1 MARMR
6 DRSDIHTETD
16 GAIER
21 LNFDDY
27 ARARLTHYLFRY
39 PAKFHPPVARK
50 LIEEFS
56 SEGDLIL
63 DPFCGSGTLLVEA
76 QRAGR
81 RSIGIDIDPV
91 ATFVSRVKTLSIPIK
106 PLRRSSEK
114 LLDTLGAFERPN
126 SAYDDLMSED
136 LSETDFKDEILQR
149 HLVLPPIPNLS
160 HWFRRYVSVD
170 LATIWSQIDQ
180 VDAPRKHRLFFEL
193 VFASIIRRASNA
205 DPVPV
210 SGLEVTS
217 HMRMLEKK
225 GRRIDPFGLF
235 RTAVMRS
242 LNDWEE
248 YEGQKN
254 GDSCAVEVRQADAM
268 RIRRHVR
275 RDVDAIITSPP
286 YHQAVDYY
294 RRHTLE
300 MFWLRLV
307 RDRGDRLRLRSRYI
321 GRHGVSKSDPMARPC
336 ASRSKLARKWE
347 MKLEARSVSRANDF
361 RHYISAM
368 SKSVDGLATRLRSGG
383 KAVFVLGMNT
393 TSGGLK
399 IPSIEI
405 FEEIASS
412 HLQLCSR
419 YWYPVINRYMTY
431 ARKNG
436 ANIDKEYVLVYEKRD
451 G

>member
-1 MARMR
+1 MCDEPDLHA
-6 DRSDIHTETD
+6 EAN
-16 GAIER
+16 GGIER
-21 LNFDDY
+21 LHFDEFG
-27 ARARLTHYLFRY
+27 RARLTHYLFRY

-56 SEGDLIL
+56 REGELIL

-91 ATFVSRVKTLSIPIK
+91 AAFVSRVKTLSIPIK
-106 PLRRSSEK
+106 PLRRSSDK
-114 LLDTLGAFERPN
+114 LLDTLGAFVRPD
-126 SAYDDLMSED
+126 SAYDELMLED
-136 LSETDFKDEILQR
+136 LSERDFEDEILQR
-149 HLVLPPIPNLS
+149 RLFLPPIPNLS

-170 LATIWSQIDQ
+170 LATIWSQIAQ
-180 VDAPRKHRLFFEL
+180 LEAPHKHRLFFEL

-217 HMRMLEKK
+217 HMRMLEKR

-235 RTAVMRS
+235 QTAIMRS

-254 GDSCAVEVRQADAM
+254 GGCYTVEVRQADAM

-275 RDVDAIITSPP
+275 RNVDVIITSPP

-307 RDRGDRLRLRSRYI
+307 SDRDDRLRLRSRYI
-321 GRHGVSKSDPMARPC
+321 GRHGVSKSDPMARPS
-336 ASRSKLARKWE
+336 ANRSALAREWE
-347 MKLEARSVSRANDF
+347 TKLEAGSASRANDF

-368 SKSVDGLATRLRSGG
+368 SKSVDGLATRLKSGG

-399 IPSIEI
+399 IPSIDI

-412 HLQLCSR
+412 HLRLRSK
-419 YWYPVINRYMTY
+419 YWYPVMNRYMTY
-431 ARKNG
+431 ARRNG
-436 ANIDKEYVLVYEKRD
+436 ANIDKEYVLVYEKK
-451 G
+451 GG